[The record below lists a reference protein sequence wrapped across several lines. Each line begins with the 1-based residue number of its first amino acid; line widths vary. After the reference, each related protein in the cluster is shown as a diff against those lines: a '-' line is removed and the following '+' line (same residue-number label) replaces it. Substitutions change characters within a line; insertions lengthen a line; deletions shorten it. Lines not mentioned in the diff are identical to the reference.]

1 VAELKDRPKESRIT
15 SGFGASFVAPD
26 MPLIHTR
33 EVPAVVRIQSG
44 PIVQEV

>member
-1 VAELKDRPKESRIT
+1 M
-15 SGFGASFVAPD
+15 SGFGASSIALD
-26 MPLIHTR
+26 MSLVSPR